1 MLDGGYAYVAFIQNA
16 SITYAFY
23 YLVLFYLA
31 LHDFLAPYNPT
42 LKFICIKSV
51 LFLSFWQGVV
61 VAGFAQFNL
70 LQGFWIYT
78 TDDVETG
85 IQNLLLCFEML
96 LAAIA
101 HRWAFSYEEYEG
113 GVFLRVSTVL

>member
-1 MLDGGYAYVAFIQNA
+1 MKISAIISYRKSRLRTRLHLATLTIRSNVSEPTRFVLDGGYAYVAFIQNA

-31 LHDFLAPYNPT
+31 LHDYLSPYNPT

-61 VAGFAQFNL
+61 VAGFAQ
-70 LQGFWIYT
+70 
-78 TDDVETG
+78 
-85 IQNLLLCFEML
+85 
-96 LAAIA
+96 
-101 HRWAFSYEEYEG
+101 
-113 GVFLRVSTVL
+113 